1 MNKKL
6 VILSF
11 IVYAFVTGCASTKVE
26 RVQTGQKIDLSGFWN
41 DYDAALVSQEM
52 IRDCLARPWLVEF
65 TARRNRNPVVIV
77 GHVINR
83 SSEHINMQVFIKQ
96 LEKELLNAG
105 KVVFVASPDE
115 ERDQIRD
122 ERQDQQQGNTLPE
135 TIKKI
140 GRERGADF
148 MLIGSVNSV
157 SDEVKGK
164 SVLFYQANLE
174 LVNLESNEKVW
185 IGQKEIKKY
194 VTKSGFSL

>member
-1 MNKKL
+1 
-6 VILSF
+6 
-11 IVYAFVTGCASTKVE
+11 
-26 RVQTGQKIDLSGFWN
+26 
-41 DYDAALVSQEM
+41 
-52 IRDCLARPWLVEF
+52 
-65 TARRNRNPVVIV
+65 
-77 GHVINR
+77 
-83 SSEHINMQVFIKQ
+83 MQVFIKQ
-96 LEKELLNAG
+96 LEKELLNSG

-140 GRERGADF
+140 GRERGADV

-174 LVNLESNEKVW
+174 LINLESNEKVW

-194 VTKSGFSL
+194 VTRSHFSL